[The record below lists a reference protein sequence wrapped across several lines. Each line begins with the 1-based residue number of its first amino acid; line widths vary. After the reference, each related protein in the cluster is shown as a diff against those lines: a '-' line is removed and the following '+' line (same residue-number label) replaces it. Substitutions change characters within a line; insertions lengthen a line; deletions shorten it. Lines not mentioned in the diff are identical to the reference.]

1 MRTVGKVLGIIGI
14 VMLLLVVGVTT
25 WLVLQVRSSFPQTG
39 GKLSVPGLASQ
50 VQVVRDKWGVPQ
62 VYAQTSADLYF
73 AQGFVHSQDR
83 FWEMDFR
90 RHITSGRL
98 SEMFGESQ
106 VKTDKVL
113 RTMGWRRVAERE
125 FPKLL
130 PESRANLEAYT
141 RGVNAYLGERPG
153 GAKLSFEYVV
163 LGLTNPDYKVE
174 QWDPVD
180 SLAWLKALAYD
191 LRGNDADETSRA
203 LISAKFGFPQTELLY
218 PTYPFDRH
226 KPIVMAGQVVDG
238 KFDQNAGTAAVTA
251 QPAALPRNPAVSQ
264 AFRAVNAAYRQV
276 ETVLGKSGAEIGSNN
291 WVVSGRNTTTGKA
304 LLANDPHLAPMMP
317 SIWYQMGLHCV
328 TLSDACP
335 YDVTGFT
342 FGGMPGVFSG
352 HNQAV
357 AWGITNTG
365 PDVVDQYLE
374 KLQGDAAIYDGK
386 PEPLKILN
394 TVIKVAGGADVPL
407 KVRESRH
414 GPIMSDVY
422 DEAEATAASAPVP
435 APGQNPALAKEPR
448 GDGYAVAMRWTAL
461 NPGTTFDAITLLNK
475 ARNYQDF
482 RKAADVFVVPAQNL
496 VFADSEGNI
505 AYQTPGEIPIR
516 KGYDGR
522 YPVPGWTS
530 DYDWTGYIPFEAL
543 PAVKNPE
550 SGWIVTA
557 NQAVIG
563 PQYQYFLSHD
573 TAYGARS
580 QRIMDLITGK
590 LANAGKISPQDM
602 GSIQM
607 DAWSQAADYLLPY
620 LGNLPVSSQTAQ
632 SRALFQG
639 WDLQQSLDSAPAA
652 YFNAVWKSLL
662 KNMFGDRLPAGEGA
676 NSGDRWFEVVR
687 NLLNDPNNGWWQTS
701 DGAKGRDAVLTES
714 MNEAD
719 ALLRGQLGN
728 NPEKWRWGALHQLTI
743 QNLTFG
749 KSGIGPIEW
758 LFNRGPFDVAGA
770 GSAVDAT
777 GWDYTGDDFSVNWVP
792 SMRMV
797 VNMADI
803 DSSQYVNLTGASGHT
818 FNKNYNNQNPLW
830 RQGQTIPWP
839 STPQGVDAVAVRRLT
854 LNPG

>member
-1 MRTVGKVLGIIGI
+1 MRTAGKVLGVIGI

-25 WLVLQVRSSFPQTG
+25 WLVLQVRASFPQTG
-39 GKLSVPGLASQ
+39 GALSVPGLASP
-50 VQVVRDKWGVPQ
+50 VQVVRDNWGVPQ
-62 VYAQTSADLYF
+62 IYAETSADLYF

-98 SEMFGESQ
+98 SEMFGEGQ

-130 PESRANLEAYT
+130 PESRANLQAYT

-163 LGLTNPDYKVE
+163 LGLTNPDYVVE
-174 QWDPVD
+174 QWDPID

-191 LRGNDADETSRA
+191 LRGNDSDETSRA
-203 LISAKFGFPQTELLY
+203 LISEKFGFPQTEVLY
-218 PTYPFDRH
+218 PAYPFDRH
-226 KPIVMAGQVVDG
+226 KPIVMAGEVVNG
-238 KFDQNAGTAAVTA
+238 KFDQNAGPTTVAAQA
-251 QPAALPRNPAVSQ
+251 AALPRGPAVTA
-264 AFRAVNAAYRQV
+264 AFTAVNAAYRQL

-291 WVVSGRNTTTGKA
+291 WVVSGQNTTTGKA

-328 TLSDACP
+328 KLSDSCP

-342 FGGMPGVFSG
+342 FGGMPGCSAATTRTSRG
-352 HNQAV
+352 YHEHRPGRGGSIPGEAARRHRNLRRQA
-357 AWGITNTG
+357 
-365 PDVVDQYLE
+365 
-374 KLQGDAAIYDGK
+374 
-386 PEPLKILN
+386 EPLRILN

-422 DEAEATAASAPVP
+422 DEAEATAVSAPVP
-435 APGQNPALAKEPR
+435 APGQDPALAKEPR

-475 ARNYQDF
+475 ARTYEEF
-482 RKAADVFVVPAQNL
+482 RRAADVFVVPAQNL

-550 SGWIVTA
+550 SGWIATA

-563 PQYQYFLSHD
+563 PQYQFFLSHD

-590 LANAGKISPQDM
+590 LANGGRISPQDM
-602 GSIQM
+602 GSIQL

-620 LGNLPVSSQTAQ
+620 LGSLPVSSQAAQ

-639 WDLQQSLDSAPAA
+639 WDLQQSMYSAPAA

-687 NLLNDPNNGWWQTS
+687 NLLQDPDNAWWQTS

-714 MNEAD
+714 LNEAD
-719 ALLRGQLGN
+719 VLVRGLLGN
-728 NPEKWRWGALHQLTI
+728 DPEKWRWGALHQLTI
-743 QNLTFG
+743 QNLTLG
-749 KSGIGPIEW
+749 KSGIAPIEW
-758 LFNRGPFDVAGA
+758 LSNRGPFDVAGA
-770 GSAVDAT
+770 GSAVNAT
-777 GWDYTGDDFSVNWVP
+777 GWDYTG
-792 SMRMV
+792 
-797 VNMADI
+797 
-803 DSSQYVNLTGASGHT
+803 
-818 FNKNYNNQNPLW
+818 
-830 RQGQTIPWP
+830 TISP
-839 STPQGVDAVAVRRLT
+839 
-854 LNPG
+854 